1 MAFQMPENLSELS
14 AEDLS
19 DIIEQA
25 RTEFSALNESDD
37 VSDTTIE
44 SMGLLADGIDALEA
58 EKTRRTELAAAKQAL
73 AARVPAVVEA
83 SNVPDP
89 TPDPEPVPDPSE
101 EGGDTEDGGDDDS
114 EDEDVPNPTPPVEA
128 AVAKNDP
135 IVPDEVIDAE
145 PALVASGGAPDV
157 RIPEAQGPQV
167 VITAAADVFGY
178 SPGQQLD
185 PSDLANA
192 LHSKARSLPDSDG
205 RETVY
210 PVATITRPFH
220 PEYDLSDVSDEAR
233 WDKIAEGT
241 NPSALVA
248 AGGWCAP
255 SQIVYD
261 LFEVECTNDTLFRL
275 PTFRVTRGGITWPV
289 FEAFDPDLD
298 PGFIWTEEDDIAA
311 TGGTPTKPCVRI
323 PCPTF
328 NECRLDAVGLCVTA
342 GNLMDRAYP
351 EQIRWFINRAVRAFE
366 RVDSVRQL
374 NAVIADSVAVTIPE
388 SFGAASAIISALL
401 LQAADYRQVNGL
413 CCGQSLDVVLPCW
426 AADLV
431 KSDIARQDGTLS
443 TGTLP
448 SDGEVRSWFASA
460 NLNVEFINHWQ
471 AIDATPPA
479 TAWPA
484 TIQALL
490 GYPGSYVRFDGGE
503 LNLGVVRDSTLN
515 ETNDFTAVW
524 FEQFYCVGRR
534 GPQSRI
540 ITIPVCPSGEVGGAV
555 TATGTAVCA

>member
-1 MAFQMPENLSELS
+1 MAFSMPEDLGSLS
-14 AEDLS
+14 AEELDEQ
-19 DIIEQA
+19 IEQA
-25 RTEFSALNESDD
+25 RNEFSALNESDD
-37 VSDTTIE
+37 VSDETIQT
-44 SMGLLADGIDALEA
+44 MGLLADGIDALEA
-58 EKTRRTELAAAKQAL
+58 EKTHRSELAASKQAL

-89 TPDPEPVPDPSE
+89 EPIEPEPTPADDAEPADGDDEDADEVTPD
-101 EGGDTEDGGDDDS
+101 
-114 EDEDVPNPTPPVEA
+114 PTPPVEA
-128 AVAKNDP
+128 AVATNDP
-135 IVPDEVIDAE
+135 IVPDEILDAE
-145 PALVASGGAPDV
+145 PALVASGGVTPNTS
-157 RIPEAQGPQV
+157 IPEAQGPQV
-167 VITAAADVFGY
+167 VITAAADVFGF

-185 PSDLANA
+185 PATLAQA
-192 LHSKARSLPDSDG
+192 LHSKARSLPDSHG

-210 PVATITRPFH
+210 PVATITRPFS

-233 WDKIAEGT
+233 WDKIAAGT
-241 NPSALVA
+241 NPAALVA

-275 PTFRVTRGGITWPV
+275 PTFRVTRGGIRWPV

-323 PCPTF
+323 PCPEF

-388 SFGAASAIISALL
+388 TFGAASAIIGALL

-426 AADLV
+426 ASDLV
-431 KSDIARQDGTLS
+431 KADIARQDGTLS

-534 GPQSRI
+534 GPQGRI
-540 ITIPVCPSGEVGGAV
+540 ITIPVCASGEVGGAV
-555 TATGTAVCA
+555 DATGTAVCA

>member
-1 MAFQMPENLSELS
+1 MAFSMPEDLGSLS
-14 AEDLS
+14 AEELDNL
-19 DIIEQA
+19 IEQA
-25 RTEFSALNESDD
+25 RGEFNTLNESDD
-37 VSDTTIE
+37 VSDETIQ
-44 SMGLLADGIDALEA
+44 SMSAIADGIDALDA
-58 EKTRRTELAAAKQAL
+58 EKTRRTEALASKQAL
-73 AARVPAVVEA
+73 AARVPVVVEATVSDPEPEPEPVPVVEAAVVEETVVA
-83 SNVPDP
+83 AEDVPVPDP
-89 TPDPEPVPDPSE
+89 TPS
-101 EGGDTEDGGDDDS
+101 
-114 EDEDVPNPTPPVEA
+114 VEA
-128 AVAKNDP
+128 AVATNDP
-135 IVPDEVIDAE
+135 IVPDEILDAE
-145 PALVASGGAPDV
+145 PALVASAGVAPNTS
-157 RIPEAQGPQV
+157 IPEAQGPQV
-167 VITAAADVFGY
+167 VITAAADVFGF
-178 SPGQQLD
+178 SPGQSLD
-185 PSDLANA
+185 PATLAQA
-192 LHSKARSLPDSDG
+192 LHSKARSLPDSHG

-210 PVATITRPFH
+210 PVATITRPFL
-220 PEYDLSDVSDEAR
+220 PEYDLSDVSDQAQ

-275 PTFRVTRGGITWPV
+275 PTFRVTRGGIRWPV

-351 EQIRWFINRAVRAFE
+351 EAIRWFINRAVRAFE

-374 NAVIADSVAVTIPE
+374 NAVIADSVPVTIGA

-413 CCGQSLDVVLPCW
+413 CCGQTLDVILPCW

-431 KSDIARQDGTLS
+431 KADIARQDGTLS
-443 TGTLP
+443 VGTLP
-448 SDGEVRSWFASA
+448 SDGEVRSWFGAA

-471 AIDATPPA
+471 TIDATPPA

-484 TIQALL
+484 TVLALL

-540 ITIPVCPSGEVGGAV
+540 ITIPVCPSGEVGGRNPSTGEV
-555 TATGTAVCA
+555 TCPVG